1 MTFTII
7 SVQLMRIFCS
17 IIKQCFYGLSGKW
30 SEKPKFKVSNSFDVL
45 FISTRNNFLHFLQ
58 FVIVRKFIRNK
69 HDMTQCIWCYGHD
82 NVKHNMI
89 IHLHADFC
97 KWNKIMWTK
106 RKLFRWWKAHCSNA
120 TLFIIQEISFCFINN
135 SRKI

>member
-69 HDMTQCIWCYGHD
+69 HDMTQYIWCYGHD

-106 RKLFRWWKAHCSNA
+106 RKLFAMMEDA
-120 TLFIIQEISFCFINN
+120 LFKCHLFHH
-135 SRKI
+135 SRNIFFVS

>member
-69 HDMTQCIWCYGHD
+69 HDMTHYIWCYGHD

-89 IHLHADFC
+89 IHLHAEFC
-97 KWNKIMWTK
+97 KWNKIIWTK
-106 RKLFRWWKAHCSNA
+106 RSFCDDGRHIVQMPPFSSFKKYL
-120 TLFIIQEISFCFINN
+120 FCFINN
-135 SRKI
+135 SRKM